1 MNTISAV
8 NTEEWIPY
16 FQSSIKELQHR
27 IKKIS
32 DDKARHEMT
41 QLLDIL
47 TKHFFEISRD
57 KYNLVFIGNIGV
69 GKSTAISHLFNLMI
83 TTEKG
88 NETILHTSTGRTT
101 VGQVTIESTSH
112 QYPSINIHPYSEK
125 EFIHKVKDFC
135 AYQWKKEKG
144 VIEEFKESQEISRAI
159 KNMASLGSSKSN
171 TNNET
176 IKNIIDISLSEE
188 DFFNKIKAR
197 INISKRTMTTITYDA
212 SHNQPWKSWIKKI
225 FQDVNNGLIPTVPL
239 PQEIVI
245 KVPSLV
251 FDETLKG
258 YTISIID
265 TKGIED
271 NIYRKDLDDLI
282 RDGRS
287 ILIFC
292 SSYSEAPQATI
303 RDLIHQMSFSPKRHH
318 IPGKS
323 TLLVLP
329 KNQEGLNTTYD
340 DGEPVDSVEEGYQH
354 KEEQIRQELKT
365 KIDIKFYDKTIDKP
379 ESIRQYICNQIIKYK
394 EFHLNEAICLEGAI
408 KIALTKIKE
417 KPYRDA
423 VFKVEEEIRHFLEK
437 RRIPFRL
444 QGLPEN
450 IINEFR
456 KGHASSIWASVRRNG
471 FYPPVDFYYIAS
483 RCISNHVNILSL
495 TWHKELSEFINLLRQ
510 KKDYNSASERI
521 VAIENIINETIEN
534 FIIDIGNSTVSL
546 YKSQLQNDIVWTLCS
561 QEWGKGQG
569 FKDRV
574 CSHLILWM
582 KNHKNITTELQT
594 LIEKRWNNQ
603 VIEELL
609 IKIKRTPKK

>member
-303 RDLIHQMSFSPKRHH
+303 RDLIHQMSFSLKGITFLEKAPFLFSLRTK
-318 IPGKS
+318 KAS
-323 TLLVLP
+323 TLLTMMENL
-329 KNQEGLNTTYD
+329 
-340 DGEPVDSVEEGYQH
+340 
-354 KEEQIRQELKT
+354 
-365 KIDIKFYDKTIDKP
+365 
-379 ESIRQYICNQIIKYK
+379 SI
-394 EFHLNEAICLEGAI
+394 A
-408 KIALTKIKE
+408 
-417 KPYRDA
+417 
-423 VFKVEEEIRHFLEK
+423 
-437 RRIPFRL
+437 
-444 QGLPEN
+444 
-450 IINEFR
+450 
-456 KGHASSIWASVRRNG
+456 
-471 FYPPVDFYYIAS
+471 
-483 RCISNHVNILSL
+483 
-495 TWHKELSEFINLLRQ
+495 
-510 KKDYNSASERI
+510 
-521 VAIENIINETIEN
+521 
-534 FIIDIGNSTVSL
+534 
-546 YKSQLQNDIVWTLCS
+546 
-561 QEWGKGQG
+561 
-569 FKDRV
+569 
-574 CSHLILWM
+574 
-582 KNHKNITTELQT
+582 
-594 LIEKRWNNQ
+594 
-603 VIEELL
+603 
-609 IKIKRTPKK
+609 